1 MKDKLKKE
9 QKTVLFPYIAFF
21 VVAFQLFI
29 GLSKYNVRLISRI
42 LISLSFYYF
51 FITLS
56 KILYKRFGN
65 VQIPQRKL
73 EIFFIIFVIAL
84 FSSIIIGIFL
94 TNLGFFDY

>member
-42 LISLSFYYF
+42 L
-51 FITLS
+51 
-56 KILYKRFGN
+56 
-65 VQIPQRKL
+65 
-73 EIFFIIFVIAL
+73 
-84 FSSIIIGIFL
+84 
-94 TNLGFFDY
+94 